1 MSSDRIQRLNSI
13 GIIWDLRNQSIG
25 FSLKVKNRFDE
36 LCAFKA
42 QNGHCNVSTLDAHT
56 KSLGKWVSRQRGF
69 YKRNTLS
76 SNHIQQL
83 NSVGFIWDLL
93 EQAKRVLQEEYLE
106 LKPHTATQ
114 FRRLYLGSP

>member
-56 KSLGKWVSRQRGF
+56 KSLGKWVSP
-69 YKRNTLS
+69 
-76 SNHIQQL
+76 
-83 NSVGFIWDLL
+83 VGFIWDLL